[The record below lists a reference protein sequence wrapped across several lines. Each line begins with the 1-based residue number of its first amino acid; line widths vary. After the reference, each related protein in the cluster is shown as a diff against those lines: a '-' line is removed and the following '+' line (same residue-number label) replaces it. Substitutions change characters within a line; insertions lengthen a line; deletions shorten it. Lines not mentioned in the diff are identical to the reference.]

1 MRRRLAQ
8 GLAVLL
14 SIATLGAGAAS
25 GPSSLEAAKVTQSP
39 VIQIETGRHKTRT
52 TNSPGSNSPGSAV
65 SKAKPYQI
73 GTASWYGEWFQ
84 GKKTASGEP
93 YDMHDF
99 TAAHPSLPLGT
110 FVRVTNLKNGKAV
123 VVRINDRGPVVDG
136 RIIDVSYNAARALG
150 FNEHGLQKVRVDIS
164 QPANYRANNR
174 PTNDRPSNDR
184 PTTVA
189 LLRPVAKL
197 N

>member
-1 MRRRLAQ
+1 MRRRLAE

-14 SIATLGAGAAS
+14 SVASLGAGAAS
-25 GPSSLEAAKVTQSP
+25 GPSSLEAAKVTRPP
-39 VIQIETGRHKTRT
+39 VIETGRQKTRK
-52 TNSPGSNSPGSAV
+52 TNNPKSRAF
-65 SKAKPYQI
+65 QT
-73 GTASWYGEWFQ
+73 GTASWYGNFFQ
-84 GKKTASGEP
+84 GKPTASGEP
-93 YDMHDF
+93 FDMRDF

-110 FVRVTNLKNGKAV
+110 FVKVTNLKNGKAV

-150 FNEHGLQKVRVDIS
+150 FKEHGLQTVRLDLY
-164 QPANYRANNR
+164 Q
-174 PTNDRPSNDR
+174 

-189 LLRPVAKL
+189 LLQPVAKL